1 MSKHTILVTGGAGF
15 IGSHV
20 VDAYIQKGHSVVVVD
35 DLSSG
40 NLDYVHKDAIFYEL
54 DIRSPQLSDV
64 FAAHTPSVVSH
75 HAAQIDVRKSVDD
88 PLYDADVNIRGSV
101 NLLEMCVA
109 HGVKKFIFASTGG
122 AIYGSPE
129 SMPASEQCPP
139 KPESPY
145 GTSKLCVEQYVRLYG
160 RIHKLSYTILRYP
173 NVYGP
178 RQSPHGE
185 AGVCAILAGAMLS
198 GTTPVLYGQG
208 EAFRDYVF
216 VSDIAAANV
225 QALRKGTD
233 ETMNLGSAKP
243 VTVKQL
249 FTHIKKMTDFS
260 KKPILKP
267 LRPGE
272 VKGIY
277 ITGKHAAAVLGWRPA
292 VSLEDGLTRTVAF
305 VREQQAAALDAQ
317 EMAETDI

>member
-20 VDAYIQKGHSVVVVD
+20 VDAFIKAGHTVIVVD

-40 NLDYVHKDAIFYEL
+40 SVKHVHKDAVFYEM
-54 DIRSPQLSDV
+54 DIRSPQLQEV
-64 FAAHTPSVVSH
+64 FAAHAPTIVSH
-75 HAAQIDVRKSVDD
+75 HAAQIDVRKSVED
-88 PLYDADVNIRGSV
+88 PLYDADVNIRGTI

-109 HGVKKFIFASTGG
+109 HGIKKFLFASTGG
-122 AIYGSPE
+122 AIYGSPTDL
-129 SMPASEQCPP
+129 PADETCPP

-145 GTSKLCVEQYVRLYG
+145 GTSKLCTENYIALYS

-185 AGVCAILAGAMLS
+185 AGVCAILAGMMLS
-198 GTTPVLYGQG
+198 GETPVLYGHG
-208 EAFRDYVF
+208 KAFRDYVF
-216 VSDIAAANV
+216 VSDIAEANV
-225 QALRKGTD
+225 MALRKGAQ
-233 ETMNLGSAKP
+233 ETLNLGSGNAVTVQQLFDQIKRLTNFTKKP
-243 VTVKQL
+243 V
-249 FTHIKKMTDFS
+249 
-260 KKPILKP
+260 LKP

-277 ITGKHAAAVLGWRPA
+277 ITGERAARVLGWRPT
-292 VSLEDGLTRTVAF
+292 VSLEAGLQQTVDF
-305 VREQQAAALDAQ
+305 VREQRT
-317 EMAETDI
+317 ETEAEHSR

>member
-1 MSKHTILVTGGAGF
+1 MNKQTILVTGGAGF

-20 VDAYIQKGHSVVVVD
+20 TDAFIQKGHSVIVVD

-40 NLDYVHKDAIFYEL
+40 NPDYINPDAIFYEM
-54 DIRSPQLSDV
+54 DIRSPQMDDI
-64 FAAHTPSVVSH
+64 FAAHSPSVVCH

-88 PLYDADVNIRGSV
+88 PIYDADVNIRGSI
-101 NLLEMCVA
+101 NLLELCVKHA
-109 HGVKKFIFASTGG
+109 VKKIIFSSTGG

-129 SMPASEQCPP
+129 SLPATEQCVP

-145 GTSKLCVEQYVRLYG
+145 GTSKLCVEQYIMLYH
-160 RIHKLSYTILRYP
+160 RIHKLNYTILRYP

-185 AGVCAILAGAMLS
+185 AGVCSILAGLMLA
-198 GTTPVLYGQG
+198 GETPTLYGNG
-208 EAFRDYVF
+208 EPVRDYVH
-216 VSDIAAANV
+216 VSDIANANV
-225 QALRKGTD
+225 LALGKGNG
-233 ETMNLGSAKP
+233 ETINLGSSKG

-249 FTHIKKMTDFS
+249 YTIIKKYTGFTG
-260 KKPILKP
+260 KPQLKP

-277 ITGKHAAAVLGWRPA
+277 ISGKHAAEILGWSPS
-292 VSLEDGLTRTVAF
+292 VSLEDGLESTVAF
-305 VREQQAAALDAQ
+305 IRDQKNQASNDTA
-317 EMAETDI
+317 